1 MIFCFEHLKM
11 CTILGKG
18 LLQSWQIGAMLPID
32 KEALEN
38 RIDFASTMTH
48 MWLVNMD
55 IKETDD
61 I

>member
-1 MIFCFEHLKM
+1 MKDLFWTFKNVHDSP
-11 CTILGKG
+11 KG
-18 LLQSWQIGAMLPID
+18 LLQSWQIGAMFPID